1 MSIIT
6 YFKETKNEMKHVTW
20 PSMRQAVIYTV
31 AVVVV
36 SVAVALLLGFF
47 DYIFSEFIIK
57 NVI

>member
-6 YFKETKNEMKHVTW
+6 YFKETKNEMKHFTW